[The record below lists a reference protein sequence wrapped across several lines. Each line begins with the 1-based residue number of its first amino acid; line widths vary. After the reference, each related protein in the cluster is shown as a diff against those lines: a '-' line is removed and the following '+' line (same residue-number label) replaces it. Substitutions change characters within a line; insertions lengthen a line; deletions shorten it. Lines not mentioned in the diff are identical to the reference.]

1 MITRLAPHY
10 GDPSCASVVTAGGF
24 AFLAHHAGNL
34 SEASYAAQTRGA
46 LEAMRETLAR
56 AGADLGSLVQVTML
70 VKEITDEM
78 RAAWDVFDEYFGDR
92 PPARSTVTT
101 GFFDAACL
109 VQLDGVAYL
118 GDGQA

>member
-1 MITRLAPHY
+1 MIIRLAPHY
-10 GDPSCASVVTAGGF
+10 GDPTCASVVTAGGF

-56 AGADLGSLVQVTML
+56 VGADLTSLVQVTML
-70 VKEITDEM
+70 VREITDEA

-101 GFFDAACL
+101 NFFDAACL
-109 VQLDGVAYL
+109 VQIDGIAHL
-118 GDGQA
+118 GDERG